1 MVLTDKFSSS
11 VASNSN
17 NLARSL
23 VLFKWSQELLDG
35 QIGAEN
41 TGLHW
46 TSRKIKRIAEEKQKQ
61 MELDNVLLNKKL

>member
-1 MVLTDKFSSS
+1 M
-11 VASNSN
+11 
-17 NLARSL
+17 

-46 TSRKIKRIAEEKQKQ
+46 TSRKIKKIAEEKQKQ